1 MKTTSAENLTIFL
14 DFDGVLHR
22 KMIGNF
28 ELLSNFNQVLN
39 LFPNIKIVISSD
51 WRHSMKLQDYQEIFG
66 EYANRIIGQTP
77 IITGSTF
84 LRELEILAYVRQH
97 SIQKFIAIDDDC
109 RNELFNANCNWLFKT
124 DYFRGL
130 DVDATNNLIKFI
142 QIKLEEKIIHR

>member
-1 MKTTSAENLTIFL
+1 MK
-14 DFDGVLHR
+14 
-22 KMIGNF
+22 
-28 ELLSNFNQVLN
+28 
-39 LFPNIKIVISSD
+39 P
-51 WRHSMKLQDYQEIFG
+51 QDYQEIFG

-130 DVDATNNLIKFI
+130 DVEATNNLIKFI
-142 QIKLEEKIIHR
+142 QIKLEERETIKAQQDIYNALIFAYSNCGCGNSFSLA

>member
-28 ELLSNFNQVLN
+28 ELLANFNQVLN

-51 WRHSMKLQDYQEIFG
+51 WRHSMKPQDYQEIFG
-66 EYANRIIGQTP
+66 EYANRIIGKTP
-77 IITGSTF
+77 IIIGATF

-109 RNELFNANCNWLFKT
+109 RNELFNRDCEWLFKT
-124 DYFRGL
+124 NYFRGL
-130 DVDATNNLIKFI
+130 DTETTNNLIKFI
-142 QIKLEEKIIHR
+142 KTNLKSL